1 MRRPIGKLIY
11 LNIEDSKPQIK
22 LQNGMSKLRTEFKS
36 EYDWLE
42 YCSENGDPDLQIA
55 FSSHILSTRKDEQRV
70 VEAYKW
76 AFISR
81 FLGNS
86 KGADALLF
94 IRLSMSDQQVLEAD
108 ALVEHWAGMK
118 QTEFL
123 EGKTENW
130 SIQLNENWAQTKRQE
145 HLH

>member
-1 MRRPIGKLIY
+1 MR
-11 LNIEDSKPQIK
+11 
-22 LQNGMSKLRTEFKS
+22 KLRTEFNS

-42 YCSENGDPDLQIA
+42 FCSENGDTDLQIA
-55 FSSHILSTRKDEQRV
+55 FSSHILSNRTDGQRV
-70 VEAYKW
+70 IEAYKW

-81 FLGNS
+81 FLGNN
-86 KGADALLF
+86 KGADVLLF
-94 IRLSMSDQQVLEAD
+94 IRLSMTDQQVLEAD

-130 SIQLNENWAQTKRQE
+130 SIQLNESWAQTKRQQQ
-145 HLH
+145 LH

>member
-1 MRRPIGKLIY
+1 
-11 LNIEDSKPQIK
+11 
-22 LQNGMSKLRTEFKS
+22 MSKLRADFNS
-36 EYDWLE
+36 EYEWLE
-42 YCSENGDPDLQIA
+42 FCSKNGDSDLQIA
-55 FSSHILSTRKDEQRV
+55 FSSFILSTRTDEQRV

-76 AFISR
+76 ALISR

-86 KGADALLF
+86 KGADVLLF

-130 SIQLNENWAQTKRQE
+130 SNQLNETWAENNRKGQ
-145 HLH
+145 LH

>member
-1 MRRPIGKLIY
+1 M
-11 LNIEDSKPQIK
+11 N
-22 LQNGMSKLRTEFKS
+22 KLRTEFKS

-70 VEAYKW
+70 IEAYKW

-81 FLGNS
+81 FLGNL
-86 KGADALLF
+86 KGEDVLLF
-94 IRLSMSDQQVLEAD
+94 IRMSMSDQQVLEAD
-108 ALVEHWAGMK
+108 ALVEHWVGIK

-123 EGKTENW
+123 EGNTENW
-130 SIQLNENWAQTKRQE
+130 STQLNVSWADSNRQGQ
-145 HLH
+145 LH

>member
-1 MRRPIGKLIY
+1 
-11 LNIEDSKPQIK
+11 
-22 LQNGMSKLRTEFKS
+22 MSKLRADFNS
-36 EYDWLE
+36 EYGWLE
-42 YCSENGDPDLQIA
+42 FCSENGDSDLQIA
-55 FSSHILSTRKDEQRV
+55 FSSFILSTRTDEQRV

-86 KGADALLF
+86 KGADVLLF

-130 SIQLNENWAQTKRQE
+130 SNQLNETWAESNRQGQ
-145 HLH
+145 LH

>member
-1 MRRPIGKLIY
+1 MGK
-11 LNIEDSKPQIK
+11 IK
-22 LQNGMSKLRTEFKS
+22 NDFNS
-36 EYDWLE
+36 EYDWLAFR
-42 YCSENGDPDLQIA
+42 SENGDPDLQVE
-55 FSSHILSTRKDEQRV
+55 FSSLILCTRTDLKRV
-70 VEAYKW
+70 IEAYKW

-108 ALVEHWAGMK
+108 ALVEHWAGAK

-123 EGKTENW
+123 ECKTESW
-130 SIQLNENWAQTKRQE
+130 SIQLKETWAETKHQE